1 MILKCGRVRGR
12 IVPSQ
17 QDWKLKQDRWGIEA
31 KTEHSRSRYV
41 DSIEASR
48 TEYSTSPFK
57 QGYGNA

>member
-31 KTEHSRSRYV
+31 KQNIVGV
-41 DSIEASR
+41 D
-48 TEYSTSPFK
+48 T
-57 QGYGNA
+57 